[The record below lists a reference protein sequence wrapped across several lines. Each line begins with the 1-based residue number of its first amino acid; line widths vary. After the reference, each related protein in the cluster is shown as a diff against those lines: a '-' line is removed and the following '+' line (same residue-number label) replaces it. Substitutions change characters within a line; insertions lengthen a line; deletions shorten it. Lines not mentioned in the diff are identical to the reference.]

1 MVLPNNVENE
11 RTDVL
16 RLTTVIVDPI
26 KVDELLILLL
36 DRVEM
41 TLY

>member
-1 MVLPNNVENE
+1 MVLPKRVEKE
-11 RTDVL
+11 RTEVL
-16 RLTTVIVDPI
+16 RLTTVIVDPTN
-26 KVDELLILLL
+26 VEELLILMQ